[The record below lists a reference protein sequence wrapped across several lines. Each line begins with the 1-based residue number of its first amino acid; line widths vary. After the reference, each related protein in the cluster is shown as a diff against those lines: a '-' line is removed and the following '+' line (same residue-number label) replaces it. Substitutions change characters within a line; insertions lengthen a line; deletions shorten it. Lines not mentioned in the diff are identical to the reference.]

1 MRRTRFPCRKDPIV
15 YMNIKIRRQKTEVR
29 SQTSCLRSLK
39 PTATH
44 YSLLIAHC
52 FMFLLLAD
60 NVNAAGCTLLEPE
73 ALKKAIENKSIY
85 EMIIFDVRPRYT
97 PDSKRRFDIETNMKR
112 IPSSLWAPREKIE
125 LDLVGKVEEL
135 IDKNVILVGENTE
148 SAESVCRFMMK
159 KDYGIRNIYVLKGG
173 MEKWDG
179 PVKEDITKVECEM
192 ITSRELMNMMKSG
205 KNVEI
210 IDKRSD
216 DEYHEGHIPSAVLQ
230 PGEIRQPSLKYLIR
244 KREWRIKRA
253 RENATIVYVYENEVQ
268 AMLDCKYEKYFTHPA
283 WYPHGEEIAK
293 KNIYVLRG
301 GMRVWEGEVK
311 RDYLEILKK
320 KVKEKL
326 K

>member
-1 MRRTRFPCRKDPIV
+1 MTRIKTKIKTKLFSVINYLCNSSIRVICVQVFVLSLFFFIV
-15 YMNIKIRRQKTEVR
+15 A
-29 SQTSCLRSLK
+29 S
-39 PTATH
+39 
-44 YSLLIAHC
+44 
-52 FMFLLLAD
+52 
-60 NVNAAGCTLLEPE
+60 VNAKECTIMEPE
-73 ALKKAIENKSIY
+73 VLKRYIENKTIFN
-85 EMIIFDVRPRYT
+85 MVMFDVRPQF
-97 PDSKRRFDIETNMKR
+97 DQKMRRITRTIPASFDNIKKE
-112 IPSSLWAPREKIE
+112 
-125 LDLVGKVEEL
+125 LVGKVNEL
-135 IDKNVILVGENTE
+135 VNKDVILIGEDTE
-148 SAESVCRFMMK
+148 SAESVCRYMMK

-301 GMRVWEGEVK
+301 GMKVWEGEVK

-320 KVKEKL
+320 KVTEKL

>member
-1 MRRTRFPCRKDPIV
+1 
-15 YMNIKIRRQKTEVR
+15 MNMKIRSQNIEVSRRYAVR
-29 SQTSCLRSLK
+29 SKQKNHLLDTAYCLL
-39 PTATH
+39 PTA
-44 YSLLIAHC
+44 YLLVFAS
-52 FMFLLLAD
+52 MLLLLAD
-60 NVNAAGCTLLEPE
+60 SVNAKECSLLEPE
-73 ALKKAIENKSIY
+73 VLKRAIENKSIY

-97 PDSKRRFDIETNMKR
+97 PDSKRRFDLETNVKR
-112 IPSSLWAPREKIE
+112 IPSSLWAPLEKIE

-135 IDKNVILVGENTE
+135 INRNVILVGEDTE

-179 PVKEDITKVECEM
+179 PVKEDILKVECEM

-210 IDKRSD
+210 IDKRSA
-216 DEYHEGHIPSAVLQ
+216 DEYHEGHIPGAVLR
-230 PGEIRQPSLKYLIR
+230 PGEMRQPTLKYLIQ
-244 KREWRIKRA
+244 KRELRIKRA
-253 RENATIVYVYENEVQ
+253 RENTILVYVYDNEIQ
-268 AMLDCKYEKYFTHPA
+268 AMLDCRYEKYFTHPA
-283 WYPHGEEIAK
+283 WYPDGNNDNKKAK

-301 GMRVWEGEVK
+301 GMKVWEGEVK

-320 KVKEKL
+320 KVTEKL